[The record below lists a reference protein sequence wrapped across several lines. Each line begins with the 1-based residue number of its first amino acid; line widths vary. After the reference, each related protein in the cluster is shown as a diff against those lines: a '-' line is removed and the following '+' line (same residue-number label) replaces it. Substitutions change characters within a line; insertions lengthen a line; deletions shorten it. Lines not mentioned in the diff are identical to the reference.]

1 MNKVIDALTRSSC
14 DGPMGVLLFDVPPIE
29 VQYLVLMDKQGVDDV
44 MVGDGTVSG
53 LMLRVYQCA
62 FAAASVAVMVSA
74 SDFSSYTAF
83 CYLIASM
90 VLQLLW
96 SFGLACLDVYALRKK
111 RDLQNPILVSLFVVG
126 YSFVII
132 GRCMF
137 ISRDYSPVCKRL
149 GLLQGSKFS
158 RMQSIRNI
166 NNFGVHHM
174 DFGCYVIPCHVLDL
188 SLFLKDS
195 KFPCSERPL
204 ITVKKSGIKL
214 GFLIDFVY
222 MFFRILQS
230 NDYKWFTA

>member
-1 MNKVIDALTRSSC
+1 MKVFIGS
-14 DGPMGVLLFDVPPIE
+14 P
-29 VQYLVLMDKQGVDDV
+29 
-44 MVGDGTVSG
+44 GTVSG

-126 YSFVII
+126 DWVVYDSINDLHDPLEQLLFYQKQPFHVL
-132 GRCMF
+132 CMF

-195 KFPCSERPL
+195 KFPCSERMP
-204 ITVKKSGIKL
+204 T
-214 GFLIDFVY
+214 
-222 MFFRILQS
+222 
-230 NDYKWFTA
+230 